1 MLTSPTR
8 SALARVRGPAVTALL
23 VYSCAACGS
32 GSDANKSQ
40 LLAPSTGAVGVSSQT
55 DAERFFPLIDGTLFH
70 YETTNESGEKG
81 ILIARVHRTDQT
93 HGELVF
99 PTGKKRFVY
108 TRAGVTLDPSG
119 EFVLAAPIAAGTTFR
134 GQNGGR
140 AVIEDIAVVID
151 VKAGSYRDCVR
162 VVEERGGDR
171 RARYTTTFCPNV
183 GIVAIEAEAGTSF
196 ERAEL
201 VSAGPPIDL
210 EKGGENALPGAPP
223 PDPTPPNR
231 EPPQP
236 Q

>member
-1 MLTSPTR
+1 MLISRPR
-8 SALARVRGPAVTALL
+8 SGAASLWAHAASALL
-23 VYSCAACGS
+23 VYACAACGS
-32 GSDANKSQ
+32 SSDANKSQ
-40 LLAPSTGAVGVSSQT
+40 LLAPTNGAVGVSSQT
-55 DAERFFPLIDGTLFH
+55 DAERFFPLVDGTLFH

-93 HGELVF
+93 RGELVF

-108 TRAGVTLDPSG
+108 TSAGVTLDPSG
-119 EFVLAAPIAAGTTFR
+119 DFVLAAPIAVGTTFR

-140 AVIEDIAVVID
+140 AVIEDVAVVID

-210 EKGGENALPGAPP
+210 EKGGEKALPGALP
-223 PDPTPPNR
+223 PDPTPPDQQ
-231 EPPQP
+231 PPQP